1 MGRRDLYMTFKTKA
15 TILEIAVSMCLCIST
30 TAQAQVEMKPV
41 KAQTTQEGL
50 TPVQNQEGDASL
62 QGTKPVD
69 LGELPTKSANADI
82 YDSVSSPAASGQGST
97 GGRATSPGTGNAKT
111 NIGSFKRFTLSG
123 EEVAPAST
131 ASAANLPQ
139 VERVQFTRRPIT
151 VALGINRER
160 LITLPGPA
168 VLHIPDGIDSQ
179 VRLQI
184 LDRTIYATALGP
196 FSSIRV
202 IAEVIATGAQ
212 IPLNLIA
219 NKSTI
224 AASPEIEVFMGAEVP
239 QSQVVDNSSTA
250 AGTNASKV
258 PMQADMVQLTRYA
271 SRMLY
276 APRRLA
282 PTTEGVQQ
290 VSVETES
297 VDSLIRGAKV
307 NAAPV
312 GQWRSGNLYVTA
324 VRVTNL
330 EKMPLI
336 LNLEGV
342 RGSWLSA
349 TAQHGRLGPVG
360 TDTDTTAVYLV
371 CNRPFNTCR

>member
-1 MGRRDLYMTFKTKA
+1 MTFKTKA
-15 TILEIAVSMCLCIST
+15 NILEIAVSMCLCICL

-41 KAQTTQEGL
+41 KAQTAPEGL
-50 TPVQNQEGDASL
+50 KPVQNQEGDASL

-82 YDSVSSPAASGQGST
+82 YDSVSLPAASGQGST
-97 GGRATSPGTGNAKT
+97 GARATSSGTGNAKT
-111 NIGSFKRFTLSG
+111 NIGSFKRLTLSG

-131 ASAANLPQ
+131 ASSANLPQ
-139 VERVQFTRRPIT
+139 VERVQFIRRPIT

-179 VRLQI
+179 VSLQI

-196 FSSIRV
+196 FNSIRV

-239 QSQVVDNSSTA
+239 QSQASDNSSTT
-250 AGTNASKV
+250 AGTNSSKE

-271 SRMLY
+271 ARMLY

-282 PTTEGVQQ
+282 HTTEGVQQ
-290 VSVETES
+290 VAVETEP
-297 VDSLIRGAKV
+297 VDGLIRGAKV

-342 RGSWLSA
+342 RGGWLTA
-349 TAQHGRLGPVG
+349 TAQHGRLGPMG

-371 CNRPFNTCR
+371 CHRPFNTCR

>member
-1 MGRRDLYMTFKTKA
+1 MTFKTKA
-15 TILEIAVSMCLCIST
+15 NILEIAVSMCFCISM

-41 KAQTTQEGL
+41 KVQAAQESDT
-50 TPVQNQEGDASL
+50 SL
-62 QGTKPVD
+62 QAAKTVD
-69 LGELPTKSANADI
+69 LGELPTKSANVEL
-82 YDSVSSPAASGQGST
+82 YDSVGSPAASGQGST
-97 GGRATSPGTGNAKT
+97 GGRATSPETGNAKT

-179 VRLQI
+179 VSLQI
-184 LDRTIYATALGP
+184 LDRTIYATALGA

-212 IPLNLIA
+212 IPFNLIA

-224 AASPEIEVFMGAEVP
+224 SASPEIEVFMGTEVV
-239 QSQVVDNSSTA
+239 QSQAANNSSTSA
-250 AGTNASKV
+250 STNSSKA

-290 VSVETES
+290 VSVEAEP
-297 VDSLIRGAKV
+297 VDGLIRGAKV

-330 EKMPLI
+330 EKNPLI

-342 RGSWLSA
+342 RGSWLTA
-349 TAQHGRLGPVG
+349 TAQHGRLGPMG
-360 TDTDTTAVYLV
+360 TDTDTTALYLV

>member
-1 MGRRDLYMTFKTKA
+1 MMFKTK
-15 TILEIAVSMCLCIST
+15 TNLLEIAVSMCFCASMA
-30 TAQAQVEMKPV
+30 AQAQVEMKPV
-41 KAQTTQEGL
+41 KAQVATQDGAKSAQEQDSD
-50 TPVQNQEGDASL
+50 PVLPA
-62 QGTKPVD
+62 TKSVD
-69 LGELPTKSANADI
+69 LGELPSGSSENADFVA
-82 YDSVSSPAASGQGST
+82 SPVVSGESTKGERGASTATAAS
-97 GGRATSPGTGNAKT
+97 
-111 NIGSFKRFTLSG
+111 NIGSLKRFTLAGG
-123 EEVAPAST
+123 EVLPAATRPVAT
-131 ASAANLPQ
+131 ADLPQ
-139 VERVQFTRRPIT
+139 VERVQFNRRPIT

-168 VLHIPDGIDSQ
+168 VFHVPDGIESQ
-179 VRLQI
+179 VSLQI
-184 LDRTIYATALGP
+184 LDRTIYATALRP
-196 FSSIRV
+196 FNSIRV

-219 NKSTI
+219 NKTTI
-224 AASPEIEVFMGAEVP
+224 AASPEIEVYMATEAAQRQADSGSTPTSA
-239 QSQVVDNSSTA
+239 NSS
-250 AGTNASKV
+250 KP
-258 PMQADMVQLTRYA
+258 PMQADMVQLSRYA

-290 VSVETES
+290 VSVETDP
-297 VDSLIRGAKV
+297 VDGLIRGAKV

-312 GQWRSGNLYVTA
+312 AQWRSGNLYVTA

-330 EKMPLI
+330 EKLPLV
-336 LNLEGV
+336 LNLEGI

-349 TAQHGRLGPVG
+349 TAQHGRLGSAG